1 MLTRRLF
8 LHLFNQQA
16 WRLYRL
22 VLVEV
27 TAAILAST
35 PAYADVHLGPEAI
48 GSNYSVRVVSW
59 WDIPFRTIVRQRYDF
74 SCGSAAVATLLTH
87 QYGLKTAEN
96 EPFMAM
102 WNAGDRKT
110 IRKAG
115 FSMLDM
121 KTYLISRGF
130 KTEGFRMPIGDFR
143 KLTQPSIV
151 LLNLNG
157 YRHFV
162 VVKGVRGDTV
172 LVGDPM
178 RGLTKYRIEDFAKVW
193 NGIVLTITYAPD
205 RQQGRYNLAYDW
217 DPWSKSPLSSF
228 ARNASINDLTA
239 YLAPQYQITPN
250 SALGVQIP
258 IAP

>member
-1 MLTRRLF
+1 MSKQPSQLRLCE
-8 LHLFNQQA
+8 QRA
-16 WRLYRL
+16 WCKCRLAL
-22 VLVEV
+22 AAA
-27 TAAILAST
+27 AAILAAT
-35 PAYADVHLGPEAI
+35 PAYSDVHLGPEAV
-48 GSNYSVRVVSW
+48 GATYSVHVMSW
-59 WDIPFRTIVRQRYDF
+59 WEIPFRTIVRQHYDF

-96 EPFMAM
+96 GPFMAM
-102 WNAGDRKT
+102 WDAGDRKT

-121 KTYLISRGF
+121 KNYLNHRGF
-130 KTEGFRMPIGDFR
+130 KTDGFRIPISDFR

-162 VVKGVRGDTV
+162 VVKGLRNDTV

-178 RGLTKYRIEDFAKVW
+178 RGLTQYRIADFAKIW
-193 NGIVLTITYAPD
+193 NGIVLAITQTPD
-205 RQQGRYNLAYDW
+205 RRQGQFNLAYDW
-217 DPWSKSPLSSF
+217 DPWSKSKLTSYS
-228 ARNASINDLTA
+228 RNASINDLTS

-250 SALGVQIP
+250 SALGIQIP
-258 IAP
+258 IVP